1 MFNLQNGIHILVATP
16 GRLNDFV
23 GRGYV
28 SFKSLR
34 FFVLDEADRMLD
46 MGFKPDIE
54 KILHHETMVDVVSL
68 NIMFKIL
75 LYYYKINYK

>member
-1 MFNLQNGIHILVATP
+1 MQNGIHILVATP

-54 KILHHETMVDVVSL
+54 KILNHETMVDVVRI
-68 NIMFKIL
+68 NILIVF
-75 LYYYKINYK
+75 

>member
-1 MFNLQNGIHILVATP
+1 MATP

-23 GRGYV
+23 GRGII
-28 SFKSLR
+28 SFKSIR

-54 KILHHETMVDVVSL
+54 RILNHETMVDVVSVVT
-68 NIMFKIL
+68 I
-75 LYYYKINYK
+75 LYYVSILSIDVCSSM

>member
-1 MFNLQNGIHILVATP
+1 LQNGIHILVATP

-54 KILHHETMVDVVSL
+54 KILNHETMVDVVRI
-68 NIMFKIL
+68 NILIVF
-75 LYYYKINYK
+75 

>member
-1 MFNLQNGIHILVATP
+1 MLVATP

-23 GRGYV
+23 GRGVV
-28 SFKSLR
+28 SFKSVR

-54 KILHHETMVDVVSL
+54 KILHHETMVDTVSITSFL
-68 NIMFKIL
+68 CYHIMYIFFNL
-75 LYYYKINYK
+75 LIIIINY

>member
-1 MFNLQNGIHILVATP
+1 
-16 GRLNDFV
+16 LNDFV

-54 KILHHETMVDVVSL
+54 KILNHETMVDIVSL
-68 NIMFKIL
+68 NYYQGFKNQLIYFDNEYL
-75 LYYYKINYK
+75 